1 MDRLLIITGASSGIG
16 AALAEAASDVTVASV
31 SRRPGPGD
39 HLEIDLSDPGSWPR
53 FDRWMRGLIDSRM
66 WDWVGLVNSAATLAP
81 MGFAGEVDSD
91 AYARNVI
98 LNSAA
103 PQVIGDL
110 FLGAMAGHTASGS
123 LCLISSGAA
132 LTPYPGWSSYCAA
145 KAAGDQ
151 WARVVGAEQAER
163 GGRIKVMSVA
173 PGVVDTD
180 MQASIREMPVD
191 RFPQVARFH
200 ALHEGGQLQDPA
212 LVGARLWQ
220 LIQRTDLD
228 NGAVLDLR
236 SLS

>member
-1 MDRLLIITGASSGIG
+1 MAQ
-16 AALAEAASDVTVASV
+16 AAGDVTLASV
-31 SRRPGPGD
+31 SRRPGPGV
-39 HLEIDLSDPGSWPR
+39 HLSIDLSDPDSWPVL
-53 FDRWMRGLIDSRM
+53 DRWMRGLIDSRM
-66 WDWVGLVNSAATLAP
+66 WAWVGLVNSAATLTP

-103 PQVIGDL
+103 AQVVGDL
-110 FLGAMAGHTASGS
+110 FLSAMAGHTASGC

-132 LTPYPGWSSYCAA
+132 RTPYPGWSSYCAA

-151 WARVVGAEQAER
+151 WARVVGAEQEER
-163 GGRIKVMSVA
+163 GGRIRVMSVA

-180 MQASIREMPVD
+180 MQASIRAMPAD

-200 ALHEGGQLQDPA
+200 ALHDGGQLQDA
-212 LVGARLWQ
+212 AVVGAQLWE
-220 LIQRTDLD
+220 LIQRADLD